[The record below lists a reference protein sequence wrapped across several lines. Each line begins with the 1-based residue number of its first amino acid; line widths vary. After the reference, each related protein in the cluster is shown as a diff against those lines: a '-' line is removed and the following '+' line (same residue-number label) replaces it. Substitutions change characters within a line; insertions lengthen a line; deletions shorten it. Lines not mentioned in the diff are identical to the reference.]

1 MTRALRAATLVLLAL
16 VLSADAPIPEARGA
30 VALGARVRS
39 DTLDTWWFPVGER
52 MEYSVTWGGA
62 RIGRSVLTVAAI
74 DTLGGIPVYRTSLKT
89 EGGPPFYRLE
99 DELTSWIRP
108 HPLATVRFD
117 QNLRQ
122 GGYRRDR
129 RHVMDLDA
137 GTYSRF
143 DARDGGYA
151 EHPEERDIPIPDG
164 AIDEVAYFYFAR
176 LSNLEV
182 GERYESDQYFREDGN
197 PVILEVLRRE
207 RIRVP
212 AGTFNTIVVRPIIR
226 TSGMFGEG
234 GEAEMYLTD
243 DDRRIPVRLRTR
255 MKIGTAN
262 FYLTDY
268 DPGDGGL
275 IDPPPS

>member
-1 MTRALRAATLVLLAL
+1 MSVAPRVGILVLLAAAL
-16 VLSADAPIPEARGA
+16 ATEAPLPASGDTVTHDLRLRA
-30 VALGARVRS
+30 

-62 RIGRSVLTVAAI
+62 RIGKSVLTVAAI
-74 DTLGGIPVYRTSLKT
+74 DTLRGIPTYRTSLKT

-108 HPLATVRFD
+108 EPFATVRFD

-129 RHVMDLDA
+129 RHVMDLEA

-143 DARDGGYA
+143 DARDEGYV

-164 AIDEVAYFYFAR
+164 GIDEVAYFYFAR
-176 LSNLEV
+176 LANLEV
-182 GERYESDQYFREDGN
+182 GERYESDLYFREDGN

-268 DPGDGGL
+268 DPGDGVL
-275 IDPPPS
+275 IDPARP